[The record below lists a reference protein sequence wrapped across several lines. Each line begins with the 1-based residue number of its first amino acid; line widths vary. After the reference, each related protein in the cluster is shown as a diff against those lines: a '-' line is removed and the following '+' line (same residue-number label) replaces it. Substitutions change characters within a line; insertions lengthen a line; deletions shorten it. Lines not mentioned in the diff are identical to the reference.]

1 MQNKYL
7 SKPPPLPKKEGV
19 SLCCSLYF
27 PMAEKAKTFLRIKI
41 RAYDHKVIDQ
51 AAKKIADAAYRYGSN
66 VSGPLPLPTEIKKFS
81 INRSAFIDEDSQEHY
96 EVRVHKRLI
105 DIYEP
110 SPKLIDALMN
120 LSLPAGVDIEIK
132 SVT

>member
-1 MQNKYL
+1 MKV
-7 SKPPPLPKKEGV
+7 PPKKGGTFIV
-19 SLCCSLYF
+19 SLFISSF
-27 PMAEKAKTFLRIKI
+27 MAEKAQTFLRIKI
-41 RAYDHKVIDQ
+41 RAYDHKIIDET
-51 AAKKIADAAYRYGSN
+51 AKKIADASYRYGSN
-66 VSGPLPLPTEIKKFS
+66 ISGPLPLPTEIKKFV
-81 INRSAFIDEDSQEHY
+81 INRSTFINEDSQEHY

-110 SPKLIDALMN
+110 TSKLIDALMN

>member
-1 MQNKYL
+1 
-7 SKPPPLPKKEGV
+7 
-19 SLCCSLYF
+19 
-27 PMAEKAKTFLRIKI
+27 MAEKAKTFLRIKI

-81 INRSAFIDEDSQEHY
+81 INRSPFIDEDSQEHY

-105 DIYEP
+105 DIYDP
-110 SPKLIDALMN
+110 NSKLIDALMN
-120 LSLPAGVDIEIK
+120 ISLPAGVDIEIK
-132 SVT
+132 SIA

>member
-1 MQNKYL
+1 
-7 SKPPPLPKKEGV
+7 
-19 SLCCSLYF
+19 
-27 PMAEKAKTFLRIKI
+27 MAEKAKTFLRIKI

-51 AAKKIADAAYRYGSN
+51 AAKKIADAAYRYGSS
-66 VSGPLPLPTEIKKFS
+66 VSGPLPLPTEIKKFA

-110 SPKLIDALMN
+110 NPKLIDALMN
-120 LSLPAGVDIEIK
+120 VSLPAGVDIEIK
-132 SVT
+132 SIA